1 MRPVLLLPAILLALA
16 ACGDDATAIRDD
28 LVAWPDAR
36 FDERGGQSPIDIEPA
51 TTLRFRSTD
60 PRINYGRVARLS
72 KLERYDG
79 SIKGTLTGAH
89 SIAIKGK
96 SYSLVQFHFH
106 SSSEHRVSGAQT
118 PLEIHFVH
126 RASDGALAV
135 IGVRFALG
143 AANPVFEQ
151 LLDLA
156 PAADAAPVTPAVS
169 FDLIQLLPAL
179 SAPYFTYSGS
189 LTTEPFSEQLNWVV
203 FKPTLTV
210 SAAQYER
217 YKSLFPE
224 ENSRG
229 AQPLNGRFIFERVGE

>member
-1 MRPVLLLPAILLALA
+1 MRPALLLPALLLALA
-16 ACGDDATAIRDD
+16 ACGDDATATRDE
-28 LVAWPDAR
+28 LIAWPDAR

-51 TTLRFRSTD
+51 TTVRFRSSD

-72 KLERYDG
+72 KIERYEG
-79 SIKGTLTGAH
+79 SIKGTLTGTH
-89 SIAIKGK
+89 GITIKDK
-96 SYSLVQFHFH
+96 SYALLQFHFH
-106 SSSEHRVSGAQT
+106 SSSEHRVNGAQT
-118 PLEIHFVH
+118 PVEIHFVH

-156 PAADAAPVTPAVS
+156 PAVGGAPVTPAVS
-169 FDLIQLLPAL
+169 FDLIQLLPSL

-189 LTTEPFSEQLNWVV
+189 LTTEPFAEPINWVV
-203 FKPTLTV
+203 FKPTLTI

-229 AQPLNGRFIFERVGE
+229 AQPLDGRFVFERIGE